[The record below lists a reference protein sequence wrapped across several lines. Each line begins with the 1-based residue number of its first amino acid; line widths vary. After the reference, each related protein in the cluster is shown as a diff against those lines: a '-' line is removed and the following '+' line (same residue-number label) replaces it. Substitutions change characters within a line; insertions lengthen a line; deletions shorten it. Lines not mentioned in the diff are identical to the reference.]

1 MTWVITCL
9 FYGLFMSFYTYI
21 NQKYKLNGYIL
32 GMWRGFGIMLV
43 TFPIIFVEPFYFDPI
58 YFILLTVQGLFI
70 GYFDSRV
77 FMASARFGAGGTSRT
92 LVFSIVISTILWWIL
107 HPADFLVLWQRP
119 WILLGIIAALSGTI
133 ISYLFI
139 TKDPFSKQLIKF
151 MMPAVVVWSLMST
164 VNKEI
169 MLRHQ
174 LETGIGYYLVYSM
187 FISGLYNL
195 YIYASQG
202 RMTKNRVLK
211 EVFAPKV
218 VQASFMLILFSI
230 ALIIAKSISLAYTP
244 NTGYVNAL
252 SLTSPLWIILFNH
265 YFKEKDLV
273 SVRAGLVLIISL
285 FFLTILASA

>member
-1 MTWVITCL
+1 MTWVITGL

-252 SLTSPLWIILFNH
+252 SLMSPLWIILFNH

-273 SVRAGLVLIISL
+273 SVRAGLVLIVSL

>member
-1 MTWVITCL
+1 MA
-9 FYGLFMSFYTYI
+9 
-21 NQKYKLNGYIL
+21 IL
-32 GMWRGFGIMLV
+32 
-43 TFPIIFVEPFYFDPI
+43 
-58 YFILLTVQGLFI
+58 
-70 GYFDSRV
+70 
-77 FMASARFGAGGTSRT
+77 MASARFGAGGTSRT

>member
-1 MTWVITCL
+1 MTWVITGL

-202 RMTKNRVLK
+202 RMSKNRVLK

>member
-1 MTWVITCL
+1 MTWVITGL

-202 RMTKNRVLK
+202 RKTKNRVLK

-273 SVRAGLVLIISL
+273 SVRAGLVLIVSL

>member
-1 MTWVITCL
+1 MTWVITGL

-151 MMPAVVVWSLMST
+151 MMPAGVVWSLMST

-273 SVRAGLVLIISL
+273 SVRAGLVLIVCL
-285 FFLTILASA
+285 FFLTILASV

>member
-1 MTWVITCL
+1 MTWVITGL

-43 TFPIIFVEPFYFDPI
+43 TFPIIFVEPCYFDPI

-273 SVRAGLVLIISL
+273 SVRAGLVLIVSL

>member
-1 MTWVITCL
+1 MTWVITGL

-195 YIYASQG
+195 YIYVSQG

>member
-1 MTWVITCL
+1 MTWVITGL

>member
-1 MTWVITCL
+1 MTWVITGL

-151 MMPAVVVWSLMST
+151 MMLAVVAWSLVST

>member
-1 MTWVITCL
+1 MTWVITGL

-273 SVRAGLVLIISL
+273 SVRAGLVLIVSL

>member
-1 MTWVITCL
+1 MTWVITGL

-21 NQKYKLNGYIL
+21 NQKYKLDGYIL

-58 YFILLTVQGLFI
+58 YFLLLTVQGLFI

-77 FMASARFGAGGTSRT
+77 FIASARFGAGGTSRT

-107 HPADFLVLWQRP
+107 HPADFLTLWQRP
-119 WILLGIIAALSGTI
+119 WILAGIIVALSGTI
-133 ISYLFI
+133 ASYLFI
-139 TKDPFSKQLIKF
+139 IKDPFSKQLIKF

-202 RMTKNRVLK
+202 RITKNRLIK

-218 VQASFMLILFSI
+218 VQASFMLILFST

-273 SVRAGLVLIISL
+273 SVRAGLVLIVCL
-285 FFLTILASA
+285 FFLTILASV

>member
-1 MTWVITCL
+1 MTWVITGL

-119 WILLGIIAALSGTI
+119 WILLGIIATLSGTI

-273 SVRAGLVLIISL
+273 SVRAGLVLIVSL

>member
-1 MTWVITCL
+1 MTWVITGL

-133 ISYLFI
+133 ISYLSI

-202 RMTKNRVLK
+202 RKTKNRVLK

-273 SVRAGLVLIISL
+273 SVRAGLVLILSL

>member
-1 MTWVITCL
+1 MTWVITGL

-77 FMASARFGAGGTSRT
+77 FMSSARFGAGGTSRT

>member
-1 MTWVITCL
+1 MTWVITGL

-139 TKDPFSKQLIKF
+139 TKDPFSKQLITF
-151 MMPAVVVWSLMST
+151 RMPAVVVGSLVST

>member
-1 MTWVITCL
+1 MTWVITGL

-202 RMTKNRVLK
+202 RMSKNRVLK
-211 EVFAPKV
+211 EVFASKV

>member
-1 MTWVITCL
+1 MTWVITGL

-202 RMTKNRVLK
+202 RMSKNRVLK

-273 SVRAGLVLIISL
+273 SVRAGLVLIVSL

>member
-1 MTWVITCL
+1 MTWVITGL

-58 YFILLTVQGLFI
+58 YFILLTLQGLFI

-92 LVFSIVISTILWWIL
+92 LVFSIVISTILWWVL
-107 HPADFLVLWQRP
+107 HPADFMALWHRP
-119 WILLGIIAALSGTI
+119 WVLTGIIVALAGTI
-133 ISYLFI
+133 TSYLFI
-139 TKDPFSKQLIKF
+139 IKDPFSKQLIKF

-195 YIYASQG
+195 YIYTSQSQ
-202 RMTKNRVLK
+202 MTNNRLIK

-230 ALIIAKSISLAYTP
+230 ALVIAKSISLAYTP

-273 SVRAGLVLIISL
+273 SVRAGLVLIVCL
-285 FFLTILASA
+285 FVLAILASM